1 MVIEQWLHVVAASV
15 VPVVVISACGL
26 LCLAF
31 YNRLAA
37 VVTRLRAFHR
47 EQLERASRLLERAKA
62 AVAVRE
68 PLTAALAH
76 TPLQEEDLTS
86 VSRMVARLVEA
97 WPLGSP
103 FGATLVAE
111 EIGRRFGREAT
122 PAEVSVKLRRLSH
135 NGVIRTVR
143 EGQSHIESL
152 FEKPHG

>member
-1 MVIEQWLHVVAASV
+1 VHSGTELILSAAEGIVMSTPSLDAEVLTLLEEQV
-15 VPVVVISACGL
+15 
-26 LCLAF
+26 
-31 YNRLAA
+31 
-37 VVTRLRAFHR
+37 AFHR
-47 EQLERASRLLERAKA
+47 EQLEKASRLLERARA

-68 PLTAALAH
+68 PLSAALAH

-97 WPLGSP
+97 WPPGSP

>member
-1 MVIEQWLHVVAASV
+1 VHSGTELILSAAEGIVMSTPSLDAEVLRLLEEQV
-15 VPVVVISACGL
+15 
-26 LCLAF
+26 
-31 YNRLAA
+31 
-37 VVTRLRAFHR
+37 AFHR
-47 EQLERASRLLERAKA
+47 EQLEKASRLLERARA

-76 TPLQEEDLTS
+76 TPLQDEDLTS

-135 NGVIRTVR
+135 QGVIRTVR